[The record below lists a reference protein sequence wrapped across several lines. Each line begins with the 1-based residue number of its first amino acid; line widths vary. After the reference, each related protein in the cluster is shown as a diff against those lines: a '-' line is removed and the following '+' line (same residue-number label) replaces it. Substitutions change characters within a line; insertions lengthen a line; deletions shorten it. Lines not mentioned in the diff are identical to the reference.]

1 MGRLRAEEEDQ
12 DDEEDV
18 NEDDDDDSDN
28 SDDGDM
34 DQDDDCKFLNIVN
47 SIVIFLV
54 AGKYST
60 GESTIFSRAFITW
73 CINSA
78 FLVQS
83 NLIQSTILLA
93 TADNSPTG
101 GFLLSDA
108 SGSGSDNDTG
118 EVDDD
123 IMDALNAISS
133 DDLDEDDDDE
143 GRDDQD
149 NDSWEDIS
157 VEEENL

>member
-1 MGRLRAEEEDQ
+1 M
-12 DDEEDV
+12 
-18 NEDDDDDSDN
+18 
-28 SDDGDM
+28 
-34 DQDDDCKFLNIVN
+34 
-47 SIVIFLV
+47 
-54 AGKYST
+54 
-60 GESTIFSRAFITW
+60 
-73 CINSA
+73 
-78 FLVQS
+78 QS
-83 NLIQSTILLA
+83 NLIQSTILLT

-108 SGSGSDNDTG
+108 SGSGSDNDDLDG

-133 DDLDEDDDDE
+133 DDLDEDDDEE

>member
-1 MGRLRAEEEDQ
+1 M
-12 DDEEDV
+12 
-18 NEDDDDDSDN
+18 
-28 SDDGDM
+28 
-34 DQDDDCKFLNIVN
+34 
-47 SIVIFLV
+47 
-54 AGKYST
+54 
-60 GESTIFSRAFITW
+60 
-73 CINSA
+73 
-78 FLVQS
+78 QS
-83 NLIQSTILLA
+83 NLIQSTIFSS

-133 DDLDEDDDDE
+133 DDLDEDDDDDE